1 MMKEETLSRL
11 TELKTLLEALK
22 VFVAEGTI
30 NMEYNAKVKDKIAEE
45 VNQILEAEF
54 GLLKP
59 EEEVKTETI
68 TEKAEEEAVVE
79 ETPEETPTA

>member
-1 MMKEETLSRL
+1 MDNEKLQRL
-11 TELKTLLEALK
+11 VELQTFLEALK
-22 VFVAEGTI
+22 VFVAEGVV
-30 NMEYNAKVKDKIAEE
+30 NMDYVPKVKDKITEE
-45 VNQILEAEF
+45 INQILETEF

-68 TEKAEEEAVVE
+68 TEKAEEEAVEE

>member
-1 MMKEETLSRL
+1 MEGEKLTRL
-11 TELKTLLEALK
+11 TELKKLLEALK
-22 VFVAEGTI
+22 VFVAEGVV
-30 NMEYNAKVKDKIAEE
+30 NMDYVPKVKDKIAEE
-45 VNQILEAEF
+45 VNQILETEF

-68 TEKAEEEAVVE
+68 TEKAEEEAVEE